1 MPEAPLFFWR
11 GEILA
16 VEAVYIH
23 IPFCEKRCH
32 YCDFTT
38 SAQVADEEKGAYLKA
53 LEKEIAFRLKRSPK
67 FKNPDTIFIGGGTPT
82 SLSSN
87 LLKALLSLVE
97 KYFKVEGVLEYTIEA
112 NPNTLDSEKIAL
124 LKTHG
129 VTRVSLGV
137 QSFDDERLKY
147 LGRLHTSSTVEKV
160 VQALREAGFKRINLD
175 LMYGLP
181 HTTLMDWQKEIKT
194 ALALDIDHLSLY
206 QLKIEAG
213 TPFATW
219 QERGDFLPFSDE
231 VAREMLNW
239 HTAYLKQAGYHAYEL
254 SNFAK
259 AGQASLHN
267 QCYWQ
272 LHDYL
277 GLGLGATGFIRP
289 RRYENTREMTAYLR
303 GDWEA
308 FSETLS
314 QKEQMS
320 ETVFMGLRQTRGL
333 SYKRFFKLYGKS
345 FTSVYQEVLQT
356 LVEKGLLEIDQA
368 YCRLTQE
375 GRALGNEVFM
385 NFI

>member
-1 MPEAPLFFWR
+1 M
-11 GEILA
+11 
-16 VEAVYIH
+16 EAVYIH

-38 SAQVADEEKGAYLKA
+38 SAQVVEEEKGAYLKA
-53 LEKEIAFRLKRSPK
+53 LEEEISFRLKASPK

-87 LLKALLSLVE
+87 LLKDLLSLVE

-112 NPNTLDSEKIAL
+112 NPNTLDGEKIAL

-160 VQALREAGFKRINLD
+160 VQALRGAGFKRINLD

-181 HTTLMDWQKEIKT
+181 HTTLTDWQKEIQS

-206 QLKIEAG
+206 QLKIEEG

-231 VAREMLNW
+231 VAREMLDW
-239 HTAYLKQAGYHAYEL
+239 HTTYLAQAGYHAYEL

-289 RRYENTREMTAYLR
+289 RRYENTTDRTAYLR
-303 GDWEA
+303 GEWEA
-308 FSETLS
+308 SSETLS
-314 QKEQMS
+314 QREQMS
-320 ETVFMGLRQTRGL
+320 ETVFMGLRQTKGL
-333 SYKRFFKLYGKS
+333 SCKRFFKLYGQS
-345 FTSVYQEVLQT
+345 FTAVYQEVLEN
-356 LVEKGLLEIDQA
+356 LVKKGLLEIDQA
-368 YCRLTQE
+368 YCRLTKE

>member
-1 MPEAPLFFWR
+1 M
-11 GEILA
+11 
-16 VEAVYIH
+16 EAVYIH

-38 SAQVADEEKGAYLKA
+38 SAQVAEEEKGAYLKA
-53 LEKEIAFRLKRSPK
+53 LEEEIAFRLKASPK

-82 SLSSN
+82 SLSPA
-87 LLKALLSLVE
+87 LLKDLLLLIE

-112 NPNTLDSEKIAL
+112 NPNTLNDEKIAL

-129 VTRVSLGV
+129 LTRVSLGV

-160 VQALREAGFKRINLD
+160 VQALRGAGFKRINLD

-181 HTTLMDWQKEIKT
+181 HTTLTDWQKEIKS

-206 QLKIEAG
+206 QLKIEEG

-231 VAREMLNW
+231 VAREMLDW
-239 HTAYLKQAGYHAYEL
+239 HTTYLAQAGYHAYEL

-289 RRYENTREMTAYLR
+289 RRYENTTDRTAYLR
-303 GDWEA
+303 GEWEA
-308 FSETLS
+308 SSETLS
-314 QKEQMS
+314 QREQMS
-320 ETVFMGLRQTRGL
+320 ETVFMGLRQTKGL
-333 SYKRFFKLYGKS
+333 SCKRFFKLYGQS
-345 FTSVYQEVLQT
+345 FTAVYQEVLEN
-356 LVEKGLLEIDQA
+356 LVKKGLLEIDQA